1 MDGQEQGKMDY
12 STYSILKAVI
22 QKKLI
27 DQEQDKDFHLHHFY
41 STQHWMFNLRTRQKN
56 IKQSKLEGKLMNYLY
71 SQKMW
76 SCV

>member
-41 STQHWMFNLRTRQKN
+41 STQHLKSDPVPAPR
-56 IKQSKLEGKLMNYLY
+56 E
-71 SQKMW
+71 
-76 SCV
+76 